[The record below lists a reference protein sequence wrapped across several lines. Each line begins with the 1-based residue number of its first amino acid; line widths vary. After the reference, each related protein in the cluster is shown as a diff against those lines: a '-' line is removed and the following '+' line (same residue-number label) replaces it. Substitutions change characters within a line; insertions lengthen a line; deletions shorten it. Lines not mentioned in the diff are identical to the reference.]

1 MAAHDGLHIHSWG
14 LRLAK
19 GARDRL
25 GKDAVASRL
34 ALLALA
40 QACGMAPDAATS
52 LAAALDLLPA
62 EVEHVQVITGQ
73 ILS

>member
-1 MAAHDGLHIHSWG
+1 MAAHDGLQIHSWG

-25 GKDAVASRL
+25 GEDAVASRL

-40 QACGMAPDAATS
+40 QACGVAPDAATS
-52 LAAALDLLPA
+52 PAAALDLLPA
-62 EVEHVQVITGQ
+62 EVEHLQVVTGQ
-73 ILS
+73 FLS